1 MGFEFRL
8 DIVFCYKCLSL
19 VLGLFVVKVD
29 RAKGRSCSA
38 FASLEV
44 GAHIGVYIVGGL
56 TGFVLEIIEMRE
68 QVRSVV
74 FVRLFLR
81 INRGSVFGIVKKLM
95 KEENME

>member
-8 DIVFCYKCLSL
+8 GIVFCYKCLSL
-19 VLGLFVVKVD
+19 VLGLFVVEVNRGERRSGSTLAPLKV
-29 RAKGRSCSA
+29 R
-38 FASLEV
+38 
-44 GAHIGVYIVGGL
+44 AHIGVYIVGGL
-56 TGFVLEIIEMRE
+56 TGFVLEIVEMRE

-81 INRGSVFGIVKKLM
+81 IDRGSVFGIVKKLT